1 MVASSSILLMIF
13 SCAEEEDITQTNEE
27 TQALKIESKPLPD
40 LSDAIQKRVE
50 KKPEEAV
57 ALLEKYNQDFPNS
70 PKILIQLSRALV
82 ESEQYSLAAFRLDQA
97 ISVGGAKELLVEC
110 AEAYQLAG
118 DSNSAQERYQQ
129 YLSDFPEDEK
139 ARLSLARVLAQN
151 GLDTE
156 ALNAFEQSI
165 KRANAKDCLLAGNLY
180 LKKKIFRKAEQW
192 FIESAR
198 LESPSTVDPLVGIL
212 QVKLS
217 TGDENAAEELI
228 LAIEQSFPGS
238 LSKLPQNKNMADLL
252 KKRRLDEFGKGGFL
266 CKTCQ

>member
-1 MVASSSILLMIF
+1 M
-13 SCAEEEDITQTNEE
+13 
-27 TQALKIESKPLPD
+27 
-40 LSDAIQKRVE
+40 E

-118 DSNSAQERYQQ
+118 DLNSAQERYQQ

-180 LKKKIFRKAEQW
+180 LKKKYSAKPSNGLLNLPGLRARPQW
-192 FIESAR
+192 IPWWVFCKSNY
-198 LESPSTVDPLVGIL
+198 PQGMKML
-212 QVKLS
+212 QKNLS
-217 TGDENAAEELI
+217 WQSNNLSQVLSVSYPKIKTWLI
-228 LAIEQSFPGS
+228 S
-238 LSKLPQNKNMADLL
+238 
-252 KKRRLDEFGKGGFL
+252 
-266 CKTCQ
+266 